1 LEAKGL
7 LAFVVSDA
15 KGDREAIERLV
26 LAQGEA
32 ILGVALQAVSNI
44 IEKRATFACTAQMKR
59 PAKLAL
65 AGLSVVGDYV
75 DGPYPSTIEGAVL
88 SAIQT

>member
-1 LEAKGL
+1 
-7 LAFVVSDA
+7 VVSDA
-15 KGDREAIERLV
+15 KGEREEIERLV

-32 ILGVALQAVSNI
+32 ILGVALQPVI
-44 IEKRATFACTAQMKR
+44 TIVEKRATFACVAQMKR

-88 SAIQT
+88 GAI